1 MPSGIAF
8 PDKRPYRLRRNDG
21 SIITMSTTYPQ
32 PGESPVILTQD
43 LVRTYGSGK
52 NAYEAVSSIN
62 FHVNRGEVYGLL
74 GTNGAGKTST
84 LEVIEGLVSA
94 SSGAVQVFGKDPF
107 KQRQQVRPEMG
118 IMLQSGGLPS
128 QLTVWETITMWQGTC
143 SHPRDPVVVLKEV
156 DLLHRKDVRV
166 GVLSGGEQRR
176 LDLGCALV
184 GDPTLLFLDEP
195 TTGLDPESRRNVWKL
210 LVQLKERGVTMI
222 LTTHYLE
229 EAEMLCDRIAIMH
242 AGTFAREG
250 TLSELVA
257 TVSAEISFESQLAP
271 PQLIGTTVA
280 SEGDE
285 HTIYT
290 DELQADTLQI
300 LEWARENSVELK
312 HFAAHPAT
320 LEQLF
325 LQIAG
330 STPVDA

>member
-1 MPSGIAF
+1 MVF
-8 PDKRPYRLRRNDG
+8 TDKRPYLSFRWHG
-21 SIITMSTTYPQ
+21 SIGTMSKTHPL
-32 PGESPVILTQD
+32 PGDSPVIRARD

-52 NAYEAVSSIN
+52 KAYEAVRGLS
-62 FHVNRGEVYGLL
+62 FHVNHGEVYGLL

-84 LEVIEGLVSA
+84 LEVIEGLVAA
-94 SSGAVQVFGKDPF
+94 SSGKVAVFGKDPY

-128 QLTVWETITMWQGTC
+128 QLTVWETITMWRGTC
-143 SHPRDPVVVLKEV
+143 SHPLDPIVVLKEV

-210 LVQLKERGVTMI
+210 LAQLKERGVTMI

-242 AGTFAREG
+242 QGSFAREG
-250 TLSELVA
+250 TLSELVS

-271 PQLIGTTVA
+271 PQLKGTTLT
-280 SEGDE
+280 SEGDS
-285 HTIYT
+285 HTIFT
-290 DELQADTLQI
+290 EHLQEDTLRI
-300 LEWARENSVELK
+300 LEWAKENSVKLEG
-312 HFAAHPAT
+312 FAARPAT

>member
-1 MPSGIAF
+1 MAF
-8 PDKRPYRLRRNDG
+8 ADKRPYLSLRWHG
-21 SIITMSTTYPQ
+21 SIGAMSNSHPR
-32 PGESPVILTQD
+32 PGETPVIRAHD

-52 NAYEAVSSIN
+52 KAYEAVRGLS
-62 FHVNRGEVYGLL
+62 FQVNHGEVYGLL

-84 LEVIEGLVSA
+84 LEVIEGLVAA
-94 SSGAVQVFGKDPF
+94 SSGTVEVFGKDPY
-107 KQRQQVRPEMG
+107 KQRSQVRPEMG

-143 SHPRDPVVVLKEV
+143 SHPRDPIVVLKEV

-242 AGTFAREG
+242 KGSFAREG
-250 TLSELVA
+250 TLSELVS
-257 TVSAEISFESQLAP
+257 TVSAEISFASQLAP
-271 PQLIGTTVA
+271 PQLTGTTVT
-280 SEGDE
+280 SEGDAHTVFTE
-285 HTIYT
+285 H
-290 DELQADTLQI
+290 LQEDTLRI
-300 LEWARENSVELK
+300 LEWARENSVELQG
-312 HFAAHPAT
+312 FAARPAT

-330 STPVDA
+330 STPVEA